1 MDGEKN
7 PFDTRFC
14 ELFDLEYPIAA
25 FSHCPDTIYEVCNA
39 GGLGILGLQG
49 MGMGAG
55 ASGVGP
61 SAAQK
66 KDPVEELNQAL
77 RLITSKTSRPFGI
90 DLLLPTELPA
100 GIREMTGRDVLKLIP
115 EDHKRFVERLRTE
128 RGMPEFLDKVAG
140 GLMETFNMDV
150 IRKMLQVAYDYK
162 VPVFAA
168 ALGSPPETIAE
179 LHGHGVKVISLVGK
193 VKHARRVI
201 EAGADLIV
209 AQGYDAGGH
218 TGEIGTFSLVPQV
231 VDAVKG
237 YAPHIPVL
245 AAGGIMD
252 GRGLAAS
259 LALGA
264 DGIWTGTIWQT
275 SLEHHL
281 RMPMKQKILSSTQDD
296 TLRQRYM
303 TGKPCR
309 VIRNSYIDEWQKPDA
324 PKPLGMP
331 LQMIVGG
338 GLNAAAEEA
347 EVWDYAVAIAGQGTG
362 LVKRL
367 RSCREI
373 MMDYVEGAL
382 ETMERFQF
390 E

>member
-1 MDGEKN
+1 MDGEIN
-7 PFDTRFC
+7 PFQTRFC

-39 GGLGILGLQG
+39 GGLGVLGLQG
-49 MGMGAG
+49 MGMNLG
-55 ASGVGP
+55 ASG
-61 SAAQK
+61 AQN
-66 KDPVEELNQAL
+66 KDPVEELDQAL
-77 RLITSKTSRPFGI
+77 NLITSKTSRPFGI
-90 DLLLPTELPA
+90 DLLLPTELPP
-100 GIREMTGRDVLKLIP
+100 GIREMTGRDVLKMIP
-115 EDHKRFVERLRTE
+115 DGHKQFVGKLRIE
-128 RGMPEFLDKVAG
+128 QGIPEFLEGLAY
-140 GLMETFNMDV
+140 GLMETFNIEV
-150 IRKMLQVAYDYK
+150 IQRMLQVAFDYK

-168 ALGSPPETIAE
+168 ALGSPPEMIAE
-179 LHGHGVKVISLVGK
+179 LHRQGMKVVSLVGK
-193 VKHARRVI
+193 VKHAKRAI
-201 EAGADLIV
+201 DAGADLIV

-218 TGEIGTFSLVPQV
+218 TGEIGTFSLIPQV

-237 YAPHIPVL
+237 YTPNTPVL

-252 GRGLAAS
+252 GRGLAAA

-281 RMPMKQKILSSTQDD
+281 KIPMKQKILEAAQDD
-296 TLRQRYM
+296 TLRMKYM

-309 VIRNSYIDEWQKPDA
+309 VIRNSYIEEWQRPDA

-347 EVWDYAVAIAGQGTG
+347 GVWDYAVAIAGQGTG
-362 LVKRL
+362 LAKKL

-382 ETMERFQF
+382 EVMEKFQF